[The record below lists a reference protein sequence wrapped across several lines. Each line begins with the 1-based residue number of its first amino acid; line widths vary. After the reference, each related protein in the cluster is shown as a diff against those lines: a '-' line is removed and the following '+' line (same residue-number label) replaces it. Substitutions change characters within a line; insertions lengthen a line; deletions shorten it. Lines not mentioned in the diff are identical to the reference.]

1 MAEHG
6 AAEPNAQLQLGLQ
19 AQAADVGA
27 EAGPGAAGDDA
38 DGAAGAMLDLAARG
52 EAADGAEGDG
62 AAVFGAMLAPD
73 AGPGPPGDQPVG
85 DQPAA
90 ARGEADPA
98 DDDEIGVEE
107 AIANAAADTGCAST
121 FADALPAMCFL
132 GNVTQLTVV
141 MLGNQIACARSM
153 PTTLRLA
160 QGTDRVEAAA
170 EYAEQLY
177 ATSVHP
183 SVSKNALTGALLSV
197 LDVVFPQEAPRPD
210 TATRAATARD
220 GSPDTGFIRKAM
232 AVWQV
237 GKEHSHTSKEMP
249 EADMGRLA
257 TGVGAL
263 LGFAS
268 QGTSG
273 LAAPPQ
279 TKIMHKE
286 VQVHKRI
293 PSVGSVQ
300 PENIVRAGGDHG
312 IAAPKAEKSKELTA
326 EPTTSSLELRDR
338 FATFCITLAACLMD
352 MPDTPAEKM
361 RSAALASLGMMQAMK
376 DARSLTSYAQ
386 VDHAIK
392 SALAA
397 ARRAQNCDPSMRQGF
412 TAALNKGADAII
424 ATNGHVDRTAALSGD
439 TATRGGGDTT
449 THGGDAGPVT
459 LTQLRDLIKGIPRA
473 KGGGGNL
480 KGGGDQEK
488 VQSKMVKLPDGTNQL
503 FKRGPGGNPECPVKC
518 TKDHRKES
526 WCHLSHA
533 DK

>member
-19 AQAADVGA
+19 AQAADGGA
-27 EAGPGAAGDDA
+27 EAGPGAAGDDV
-38 DGAAGAMLDLAARG
+38 DGAAGAMLALAARG
-52 EAADGAEGDG
+52 EAADGAEGDD
-62 AAVFGAMLAPD
+62 AARVFGAMLAPD
-73 AGPGPPGDQPVG
+73 VGLGPPGDQPVG

-90 ARGEADPA
+90 ARGEAEHD

-107 AIANAAADTGCAST
+107 AIATAAADAGCAST
-121 FADALPAMCFL
+121 LADALPAMCFL
-132 GNVTQLTVV
+132 GNVKQLTVV
-141 MLGNQIACARSM
+141 LLGNQIACARAM

-177 ATSVHP
+177 ATPVRP
-183 SVSKNALTGALLSV
+183 SASKNALTGALLSV

-249 EADMGRLA
+249 EDDMGRLA
-257 TGVGAL
+257 NGVGAL

-338 FATFCITLAACLMD
+338 FATFCITLAACLTD
-352 MPDTPAEKM
+352 GHARHARGREDAQRRSGVAGHDAGDEGREVPHLVRPGRPCDQVCPRGCPPRAEL
-361 RSAALASLGMMQAMK
+361 RPQHAPGLHSG
-376 DARSLTSYAQ
+376 AQ
-386 VDHAIK
+386 QGRRRDHRDERP
-392 SALAA
+392 
-397 ARRAQNCDPSMRQGF
+397 RRP
-412 TAALNKGADAII
+412 
-424 ATNGHVDRTAALSGD
+424 
-439 TATRGGGDTT
+439 
-449 THGGDAGPVT
+449 HGGAERRHRDA
-459 LTQLRDLIKGIPRA
+459 
-473 KGGGGNL
+473 
-480 KGGGDQEK
+480 
-488 VQSKMVKLPDGTNQL
+488 
-503 FKRGPGGNPECPVKC
+503 
-518 TKDHRKES
+518 
-526 WCHLSHA
+526 
-533 DK
+533 